1 MYTYLLNYFL
11 IDVTELLRV
20 VNNTRINIILIWDS
34 CLTFEFPMVFLSYC
48 KRIKDHD
55 RVKCTNYFLPC
66 VNTAMF
72 KICERKRLI
81 SSCLTLLTWK
91 SPKFNCVYFITS
103 LIMLI
108 FRISIKSISVPT
120 LYGIYNGGRPYNWQ
134 K

>member
-34 CLTFEFPMVFLSYC
+34 LSHFEFPMVYS

-81 SSCLTLLTWK
+81 ILLTWK
-91 SPKFNCVYFITS
+91 SPKFICVYFITS